1 MEAIVDTN
9 IFMAV
14 ILEEP
19 EKQKIIDLTSDLD
32 IISPEILPYE
42 IGNAFSALAK
52 RKQISEEEILQAF
65 QAFQNIPVR
74 LVSLDIQAALKIA
87 LKYNIY
93 AYDAYFL
100 QCAKSL
106 SHPLL
111 SLDKKMNEV
120 AIDLKISLLE

>member
-14 ILEEP
+14 ILEES
-19 EKQKIIDLTSDLD
+19 EKQKIIDLTLGVD

-52 RKQISEEEILQAF
+52 RKQITQDAILKAF
-65 QAFQNIPVR
+65 RIFQKIPVR
-74 LVSLDIQAALKIA
+74 LVSVDVKAALGIA
-87 LKYNIY
+87 LEYNIY

-106 SHPLL
+106 SCPLL
-111 SLDKKMNEV
+111 SLDKKMNDV
-120 AIDLKISLLE
+120 ASDLNITLLE

>member
-19 EKQKIIDLTSDLD
+19 EKQKIIDLTSDVD

-52 RKQISEEEILQAF
+52 RKQISEKEILQAF
-65 QAFQNIPVR
+65 QVFQNIPVR

-120 AIDLKISLLE
+120 ATDLKISLLE